1 MGRIHDQLQT
11 FERQIG
17 REYALAEFNVAPGGV
32 IESPGFTQM
41 RRVHPG
47 WLLLQHSFHIALPG
61 VGQFAA
67 VGAEKFDAVIRKR
80 VVAGADHHAQRSAL
94 GPRQKRHAGRG
105 QGAEQD
111 HIDTGRIEAAF
122 HGALQ
127 HVAADARVFSDQH
140 RGPLLAA
147 LEHAAYRVGQT
158 QNKVRRDRRN
168 TYGAADAVGSKIVSA
183 HIVFIVCLLCSG
195 PRVLAVHGRP
205 YRQPLLGSGYI
216 MHA

>member
-1 MGRIHDQLQT
+1 
-11 FERQIG
+11 
-17 REYALAEFNVAPGGV
+17 
-32 IESPGFTQM
+32 M

-47 WLLLQHSFHIALPG
+47 WLLLQHGFYIALPCIR
-61 VGQFAA
+61 QLAA
-67 VGAEKFDAVIRKR
+67 VGAEKFDAVICKR
-80 VVAGADHHAQRSAL
+80 VVAGADHHTQRGAL
-94 GPRQKRHAGRG
+94 RPRQKRNARRG
-105 QGAEQD
+105 QGAEQH

-127 HVAADARVFSDQH
+127 HVAADARVFADQH

-147 LEHAAYRVGQT
+147 LEYAAHRVGQA
-158 QNKVRRDRRN
+158 QDKVRRDGRN
-168 TYGAADAVGSKIVSA
+168 THGAADAVGSKIVSA
-183 HIVFIVCLLCSG
+183 HSLIIVCLLCSG